1 MHCPKHKELG
11 NGEPLVYAASWW
23 PAGEVDA
30 YLADKAL
37 PIWISLGNM
46 ELYRDIR
53 NVCYGNSAFLEQC
66 VPDPPCLCSV
76 HAAVAIQQDPRVP
89 TRNLPLGCAMM
100 TTSQRSSA
108 RLPPFA
114 PATKNQ

>member
-53 NVCYGNSAFLEQC
+53 TVCYGNSAFLEQC
-66 VPDPPCLCSV
+66 APAPTCLCGM
-76 HAAVAIQQDPRVP
+76 HAAGSKALGAYADV
-89 TRNLPLGCAMM
+89 LPLVVG
-100 TTSQRSSA
+100 S
-108 RLPPFA
+108 
-114 PATKNQ
+114 

>member
-53 NVCYGNSAFLEQC
+53 TVCYGNSAFLEQC
-66 VPDPPCLCSV
+66 APAPPCVDACADV
-76 HAAVAIQQDPRVP
+76 
-89 TRNLPLGCAMM
+89 LPYKG
-100 TTSQRSSA
+100 S
-108 RLPPFA
+108 
-114 PATKNQ
+114 